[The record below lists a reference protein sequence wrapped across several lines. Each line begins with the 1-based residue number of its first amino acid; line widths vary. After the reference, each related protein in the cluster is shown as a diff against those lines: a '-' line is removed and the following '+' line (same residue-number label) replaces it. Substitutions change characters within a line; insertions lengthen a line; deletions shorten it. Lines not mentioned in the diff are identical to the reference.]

1 MRTDKQLQESIVK
14 ALDWEPAVNAAQI
27 GTTVQQG
34 VVTLTGRV
42 GTLREKWLAEKT
54 ARHVWGVRAIAN
66 EVEVAPDGIAVRG
79 DTAIAAAAVNA
90 LSWNSSIPPDSV
102 QVTVRN
108 GWVTLNGMVPWQYQK
123 TAAGKAIEHLYGVKG
138 ISNGI
143 EVHSPIVA
151 ADVRQKIEDAF
162 KRSADIDAKHVTVE
176 TRNGT
181 VVLKGTVHSLAVRDA
196 AEHAAWAAPGV
207 VAIDDRLVVAP

>member
-1 MRTDKQLQESIVK
+1 MRTDNQLQESIVK

-42 GTLREKWLAEKT
+42 GTLREKWMAEKT

-66 EVEVAPDGIAVRG
+66 ELEVAPDGIGART
-79 DTAIAAAAVNA
+79 DTAIASAAVNA
-90 LSWNSSIPPDSV
+90 LNWNSSIPPESV
-102 QVTVRN
+102 QVTVRS
-108 GWVTLNGMVPWQYQK
+108 GWVTLTGTLPWQYQK
-123 TAAGKAIEHLYGVKG
+123 AAAEKAIAHLYGVKG
-138 ISNGI
+138 VANA
-143 EVHSPIVA
+143 VTVQSPVVI
-151 ADVRQKIEDAF
+151 ADVRQKIEEAF
-162 KRSADIDAKHVTVE
+162 KRSADIDAKHLTVE
-176 TRNGT
+176 ARNGT
-181 VVLKGTVHSLAVRDA
+181 VVLKGTVHSLTERDA

>member
-42 GTLREKWLAEKT
+42 GTLREKWTAEKT

-66 EVEVAPDGIAVRG
+66 EIEVAPDGIAMRS
-79 DTAIAAAAVNA
+79 DTAIATAAANA
-90 LSWNSSIPPDSV
+90 LDWNSSIPPDAV
-102 QVTVRN
+102 QVTVRH
-108 GWVTLNGMVPWQYQK
+108 GWVTLTGTVPWQYQK
-123 TAAGKAIEHLYGVKG
+123 TSAEKAMAHLYGVKG
-138 ISNGI
+138 VSNAI
-143 EVHSPIVA
+143 VVRSPVVV

-162 KRSADIDAKHVTVE
+162 RRSADIDAKHLTVE
-176 TRNGT
+176 ARNGT
-181 VVLKGTVHSLAVRDA
+181 VVLKGTVHSLTERDA
-196 AEHAAWAAPGV
+196 AEHAVWAAPGV
-207 VAIDDRLVVAP
+207 VAIDDRLVVTP

>member
-42 GTLREKWLAEKT
+42 GTLREKWMAEKT

-66 EVEVAPDGIAVRG
+66 ELEVAPDGFAARS
-79 DTAIAAAAVNA
+79 DTAVASAAVNA
-90 LSWNSSIPPDSV
+90 LNWNSSIPPETV
-102 QVTVRN
+102 QVTVRD
-108 GWVTLNGMVPWQYQK
+108 GWVTLNGTVPWQYQK
-123 TAAGKAIEHLYGVKG
+123 TAAEKAMAHLYGVKG
-138 ISNGI
+138 VSNAI
-143 EVHSPIVA
+143 VVRSPVVA
-151 ADVRQKIEDAF
+151 DDVRRKIEEAF
-162 KRSADIDAKHVTVE
+162 KRSADIDAKHLSVE

-181 VVLKGTVHSLAVRDA
+181 VVLKGTVHSLSERDA